1 MTNNTLHMLETLK
14 AQIARIESELAK
26 VSPAVA
32 NAAVEDSL
40 IKALHAR
47 GGTATVADL
56 MSDCA
61 MTKGTAW
68 RHINSLERQARVWLR
83 VTHRADGRK
92 HTIVYDADHVA
103 A

>member
-1 MTNNTLHMLETLK
+1 MTNNTIKMLDTLK
-14 AQIARIESELAK
+14 AQIARIEADLAK
-26 VSPAVA
+26 VPAST
-32 NAAVEDSL
+32 NAQAESAI

-47 GGTATVADL
+47 GGNATVSDL